1 MAVDLTRDG
10 RRVRSRAGSSAG
22 GQVSRK
28 GEIRGGAVVVVGV
41 FLLWHERLPSTAVHI
56 CILSYGRRK
65 AVWIKVL
72 R

>member
-41 FLLWHERLPSTAVHI
+41 FLL
-56 CILSYGRRK
+56 
-65 AVWIKVL
+65 
-72 R
+72 